1 MFQACTSEGT
11 NVVECF
17 DRERDNDHLYKLDG
31 YSNEFAQQILHFR
44 LGFQTGPQ
52 PAPQLAEAS
61 GSRQSYM
68 HVLARAAFAPAAA
81 ARMVR

>member
-1 MFQACTSEGT
+1 M
-11 NVVECF
+11 
-17 DRERDNDHLYKLDG
+17 YKLND
-31 YSNEFAQQILHFR
+31 YSNEVVQQMLQFR

-61 GSRQSYM
+61 GSKQSYM

-81 ARMVR
+81 ARMGRK